1 MKIIL
6 DQIMPKPLASIPHG
20 PESIW
25 GKKIEI
31 ESSTHILLNASSGRG
46 KSTFTSIVFGLRN
59 DYSGDLYIDGR
70 KSSTFTPTD
79 WSNLRQRRISA
90 VFQDL
95 QLFPKLTVKENL
107 ILKNDITNTYQEE
120 ELLELLEHLEIGAKW
135 EQNCGLLSM
144 GQQQRVAIIRALVQ
158 PYEWLLLDEPFSHL
172 DTENAQRCLELIH
185 KRTTEQ
191 NAGFILTTLG
201 NSHGYEFTHELKL

>member
-1 MKIIL
+1 
-6 DQIMPKPLASIPHG
+6 MPKPLASIPHG

-31 ESSTHILLNASSGRG
+31 ESSTHILLNASSGKG

-107 ILKNDITNTYQEE
+107 ILKND
-120 ELLELLEHLEIGAKW
+120 LLNWQKFLRLPEK
-135 EQNCGLLSM
+135 
-144 GQQQRVAIIRALVQ
+144 
-158 PYEWLLLDEPFSHL
+158 
-172 DTENAQRCLELIH
+172 
-185 KRTTEQ
+185 
-191 NAGFILTTLG
+191 
-201 NSHGYEFTHELKL
+201 